1 MDAKTNIV
9 LQRVLK
15 EANSI
20 KLPKENIDR
29 AMKKASDSM
38 NEDYSTG
45 LYEIYG
51 HGGPRS
57 FTTRIA

>member
-1 MDAKTNIV
+1 MDEKANV
-9 LQRVLK
+9 LLQRALK

-29 AMKKASDSM
+29 ALKKASDSM

-45 LYEIYG
+45 VYEVYG
-51 HGGPRS
+51 HGGAIS
-57 FTTRIA
+57 WG